1 MRQYFDVSTARLV
14 ELARRRRKRATTEH
28 LFEAVRDHD
37 PKDVAE
43 AFGLPLPRVLGV
55 RSFYDELFSH
65 GPRRCA
71 GTACWRGRREYQTK
85 LPSSPEAPP
94 IHCLGRCYAA
104 PANPDSPAPPIPA
117 KALCDPSIVLRH
129 IVNDEDPFDDYV
141 LPPGNSIID
150 AVEQSGLRGRGG
162 AAFPTAAKWRAA
174 RDTPAEERVVVA
186 NGDEGDPGAFIDRLL
201 LEQDPHG
208 ILAGMLACARAIGA
222 RTGIVFVRAEY
233 PSASVVMRRAIAEAE
248 HRGVLGD
255 FRVEVICGAGSY
267 VAGEES
273 ALLRAIE
280 GMRAEP
286 RPKPPF
292 PAQSGLWG
300 LPTVV
305 QNVETLC
312 VVPWVVREKR
322 KGNTK
327 AFCVAG
333 AVARPGV
340 VEAELGTRLSDLLE
354 RGAAGPELGKNWRMA
369 LVGGPMGRV
378 VPRSQFDL
386 SLDYD
391 TFPGMGHGGIVV
403 LEDEVPI
410 RALAEHLFD
419 FASSESCGSCA
430 PCRIGTAQLRDV
442 KSLPALERL
451 LDTLERG
458 SLCGFGQGVPQPL
471 RDLIEHYGEEV
482 LAK

>member
-1 MRQYFDVSTARLV
+1 M
-14 ELARRRRKRATTEH
+14 
-28 LFEAVRDHD
+28 
-37 PKDVAE
+37 
-43 AFGLPLPRVLGV
+43 
-55 RSFYDELFSH
+55 
-65 GPRRCA
+65 
-71 GTACWRGRREYQTK
+71 
-85 LPSSPEAPP
+85 
-94 IHCLGRCYAA
+94 
-104 PANPDSPAPPIPA
+104 
-117 KALCDPSIVLRH
+117 
-129 IVNDEDPFDDYV
+129 
-141 LPPGNSIID
+141 
-150 AVEQSGLRGRGG
+150 
-162 AAFPTAAKWRAA
+162 KWRAA
-174 RDTPAEERVVVA
+174 RDTPAEEHVVVA

-248 HRGVLGD
+248 LRGVLGD

-312 VVPWVVREKR
+312 VVPWVVRAKR

-333 AVARPGV
+333 AVAEPGV
-340 VEAELGTRLSDLLE
+340 VEAELGTRLRDLLE
-354 RGAAGPELGKNWRMA
+354 RGAAGPELGKTWKMA

-378 VPRSQFDL
+378 VPRSQFDV

-403 LEDEVPI
+403 LEDEVPV

-419 FASSESCGSCA
+419 FASSESCGNCA
-430 PCRIGTAQLRDV
+430 PCRIGTAQLREV
-442 KSLPALERL
+442 KSLSALERL

-458 SLCGFGQGVPQPL
+458 SLCGFGQGVQQPL
-471 RDLIEHYGEEV
+471 RDLIEHYGQEV
-482 LAK
+482 LAQ